1 MQWRTV
7 NGQAGFT
14 VTELVMVMAGAITL
28 AALAG
33 PSFST
38 LVDANRARTAARQ
51 VERELQTARLK
62 AVTASRALRV
72 RLDCPAVGQLRVLEV
87 TGISTTDDAANRCDP
102 TAFPSPGPDDT
113 LRSTPSLDSPVV
125 YLADGATVTGAIR
138 HFEFSPRGSVHE
150 VDGSGATVDVAG
162 DVVLTIALEG
172 WTHTVTINALGRIKI
187 D

>member
-1 MQWRTV
+1 
-7 NGQAGFT
+7 
-14 VTELVMVMAGAITL
+14 MVMAGAITL

-38 LVDANRARTAARQ
+38 LIEANEARTAARR

-72 RLDCPAVGQLRVLEV
+72 RFDCPAAGQLRILEV
-87 TGISTTDDAANRCDP
+87 TGIATTDDAANRCDP
-102 TAFPSPGPDDT
+102 VAFPSPGPNDM
-113 LRSTPSLDSPVV
+113 LRATPSLDSPVI
-125 YLADGATVTGAIR
+125 YLPEGTTVTGDPR
-138 HFEFSPRGSVHE
+138 HFEFSTRGSVHE

-162 DVVLTIALEG
+162 DVVLTITRDG
-172 WTHTVTINALGRIKI
+172 WSYTVTINALGRIKL